1 MADQAAGLLVPGNI
15 DLNNRPR
22 VKNADGSISTVRS
35 IGVNVDGKEVLI
47 PTVVGDRV
55 VSNADAVKE
64 YKRTGQ
70 HLGIFDTPAHS
81 DAYAQQLHEDQAALI
96 AKPMANDQALGAE
109 DYQQLRGM
117 VMSDDPK
124 VQAQGQALAKKL
136 TPDEQQAFFDYQKTV
151 NVGKGER
158 TRVDNSVGG
167 LPPEL
172 AAVSALGI
180 GRAVAAPGL
189 SIVAR
194 GMAGVKA
201 AAGQA
206 APVIKYELVKS
217 GLEHMGV
224 PSPLAMAGAM
234 AVTGYK
240 RGAGKAAVEAP
251 VAAEAAPVAAE
262 AIGAPVGAPAAPPTS
277 PMAAASVAQP
287 APAGPAAAAPE
298 ARVPAQ
304 PLAADSTLSP
314 QAVADRL
321 AAKAAPVAA
330 RPDLPKELI
339 EANKLGTTPKALNEL
354 ALAARRAKITLSP
367 ADYQAGLKLMKD
379 GGVSADTAIGT
390 LTQQRI
396 APVAAPEV
404 PKLTAAEMVQ
414 AQKWKA
420 AGATDDQIMQRVQL
434 SRALTSATGTPTPEE
449 AAAAMRT
456 LKATK
461 YKQ

>member
-1 MADQAAGLLVPGNI
+1 MTDQADGLLVPGNI

-22 VKNADGSISTVRS
+22 VKNPDGSISTVRS

-96 AKPMANDQALGAE
+96 TKPMADEAQDGPTKGWKWADAPSTAVAGEPHMSASAPFSALPPNQSELQLSTSPETYKKLSDPLIRPTGVDAIDSLTSPINLALGAMMGAGPAMRLVKGAVAGLT
-109 DYQQLRGM
+109 DRVGSVAAGKLLKL
-117 VMSDDPK
+117 VTPS
-124 VQAQGQALAKKL
+124 LLKKPAEL
-136 TPDEQQAFFDYQKTV
+136 VDLLSEL
-151 NVGKGER
+151 GKGPEA
-158 TRVDNSVGG
+158 
-167 LPPEL
+167 PP
-172 AAVSALGI
+172 
-180 GRAVAAPGL
+180 AAP
-189 SIVAR
+189 
-194 GMAGVKA
+194 
-201 AAGQA
+201 
-206 APVIKYELVKS
+206 P
-217 GLEHMGV
+217 
-224 PSPLAMAGAM
+224 
-234 AVTGYK
+234 
-240 RGAGKAAVEAP
+240 
-251 VAAEAAPVAAE
+251 
-262 AIGAPVGAPAAPPTS
+262 APAAPPSAPAGAPSPPPAS
-277 PMAAASVAQP
+277 PMAAAPVAQP
-287 APAGPAAAAPE
+287 APAGPVAAAPE
-298 ARVPAQ
+298 VRVPAQ

-367 ADYQAGLKLMKD
+367 ADYQAGLRLMKE

-396 APVAAPEV
+396 APAAAPEV

-434 SRALTSATGTPTPEE
+434 SRALTSATGTPTPEV